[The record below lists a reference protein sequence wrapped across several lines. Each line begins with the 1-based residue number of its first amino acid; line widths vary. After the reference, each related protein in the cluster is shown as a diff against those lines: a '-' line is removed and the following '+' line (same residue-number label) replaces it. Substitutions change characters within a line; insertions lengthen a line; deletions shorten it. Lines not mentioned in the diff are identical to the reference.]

1 MKRFLDQDISGES
14 LEEFKSEV
22 LPGLTFTS
30 GHLQLMFSNDTVELI
45 QFHGYLS
52 CLSLQMLHP

>member
-22 LPGLTFTS
+22 LPPPTFTF
-30 GHLQLMFSNDTVELI
+30 GHLQLMSSNGLLELI
-45 QFHGYLS
+45 QFHGHLS
-52 CLSLQMLHP
+52 CLSLQMLCT